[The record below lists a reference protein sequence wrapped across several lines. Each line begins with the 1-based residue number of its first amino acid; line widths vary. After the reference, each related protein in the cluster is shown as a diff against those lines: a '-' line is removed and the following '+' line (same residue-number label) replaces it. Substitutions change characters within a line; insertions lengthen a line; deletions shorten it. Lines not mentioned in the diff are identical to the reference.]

1 MEKSLPCQTGF
12 GQVRMAVPSDADA
25 IVDMAHRLAAHH
37 GDAATLSR
45 GDLLRDAFADPPWI
59 YLILAEAEGMAVGYA
74 VLCRLIR
81 LQFGTRGFDLH
92 HLFTEP
98 AFRGRG
104 VGTGLVDACGLKA
117 KAMAC
122 DYLTVSTHPD
132 NLAAQRFYE
141 SRGFVRRVGEAPR
154 FAMRLD
160 A

>member
-25 IVDMAHRLAAHH
+25 IVDMAHRLSAYH

-74 VLCRLIR
+74 ALCRLIR

-104 VGTGLVDACGLKA
+104 GRHRSGRCVRAEGQSDGVRLFDGQHA
-117 KAMAC
+117 
-122 DYLTVSTHPD
+122 SRQPD
-132 NLAAQRFYE
+132 GAAVLRKQGIR
-141 SRGFVRRVGEAPR
+141 SARRRGPEVCHAP
-154 FAMRLD
+154 
-160 A
+160 